1 MDKFY
6 IDPKRTR
13 LLQASERV
21 RKANLE
27 RIEFWGAYNLVKVL
41 DLGRAVS
48 QNADGEIELG
58 GYVTLQSEL
67 SRKTPKEIETAL
79 GLRPGSLDQGCRIFR
94 FRKTP
99 TLNGFEVRGYSSLP
113 DGLRLKPEHRADPHG
128 YPRGQM
134 AWQIVLTTPLPAI
147 LVSTLAPGQA
157 FDPGRHPGIRYL

>member
-1 MDKFY
+1 MDEFY

-99 TLNGFEVRGYSSLP
+99 TLLP

-134 AWQIVLTTPLPAI
+134 AWQIVLTMPLPAV

-157 FDPGRHPGIRYL
+157 FNPGRHPGIRYL